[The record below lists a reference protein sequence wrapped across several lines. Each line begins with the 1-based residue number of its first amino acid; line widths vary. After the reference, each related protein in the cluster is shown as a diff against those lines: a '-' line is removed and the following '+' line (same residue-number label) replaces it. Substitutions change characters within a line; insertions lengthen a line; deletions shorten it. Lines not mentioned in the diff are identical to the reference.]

1 MAATGSFLSPYNQG
15 DFFGEYRPPTQTY
28 SYQVFLSSGSDL
40 AVQRDQ
46 FKTICDQLN
55 TQLAMTNSRIRI
67 DLKRWEDQ
75 GGFKVQND
83 ANERFRKLAIDS
95 HLTVVLLADSI
106 RNGTQEELE
115 AALAEEQ
122 VQLEVLWMRS
132 EQAGRTRRPTGL
144 TKLEKYLDTKRNQ
157 VIWTQCE
164 GPGSFSSI
172 IHMYRILTTF
182 VLRSIAQ
189 LDESDGSG
197 FNEER

>member
-1 MAATGSFLSPYNQG
+1 MATGSFIDPYDQG
-15 DFFGEYRPPTQTY
+15 GLFGEYRPPTPTL
-28 SYQVFLSSGSDL
+28 SYRVFLSSGSDL
-40 AVQRDQ
+40 TVQRDQ
-46 FKTICDQLN
+46 FKEICDQLN

-75 GGFKVQND
+75 GSFKVQND
-83 ANERFRKLAIDS
+83 ANERFRQLAIES

-106 RNGTQEELE
+106 RTGTQDELE
-115 AALAEEQ
+115 AALSENK
-122 VQLEVLWMRS
+122 VQLEILWMRS
-132 EQAGRTRRPTGL
+132 THPGQARKPPGL
-144 TKLEKYLDTKRNQ
+144 GKLERYLKTKQEQ

-182 VLRSIAQ
+182 IFRNIAL
-189 LDESDGSG
+189 LDEPDGGG